1 MCHPHLVLTNLQ
13 AVMLAVALSL
23 QYCGCA
29 QSHDS
34 AVEVWVREVGRKEG
48 GERQGT
54 CIVSN
59 ITRSIHLSLPLS
71 HLSFLLF
78 LTVVF
83 SPGCCQ
89 NA

>member
-1 MCHPHLVLTNLQ
+1 
-13 AVMLAVALSL
+13 MLAVALSL

-59 ITRSIHLSLPLS
+59 ITHSIHLSLPLS
-71 HLSFLLF
+71 HLSLLLF

-83 SPGCCQ
+83 SPGVVRMLSHCSKSC
-89 NA
+89 